1 MASAAKIGGL
11 STAWARHGKAP
22 LPVAIRLRP
31 DSRLDALDVDAAEQ
45 RFGRSATS
53 AATVRTLVA
62 VAIVPMVGVTVWL
75 ALTSDHLQ
83 RPTASALYWSYLT
96 AAPMAIG
103 LFWWARRPASRFGP
117 LLIVFGVLAW
127 VVSWES
133 SDASLPFNVGVL
145 VEGPIFW
152 LTFYLFLAFPMGR
165 LEPRGARWLMLALG
179 IAVVAFFLPWALF
192 SPVIAGGGPLTACA
206 PNCPANALQIAS
218 LPDLVTVVG
227 EAETYAALAITAATL
242 VVYLMRVRSASR
254 PQRRALIA
262 VAVTSLLFLPAYFAL
277 NFSAF
282 VLELD
287 AATLDTLAWGIVG
300 TRVLL
305 PLGFLIALLQSDV
318 FAGRALRTLLEQL
331 GTRPIPEGWRDII
344 AGALDDPS
352 LRLGFFDPDGKR
364 FLEPDGRELTPP
376 GDGSGQSWVL
386 VERSGQPVAA
396 MVLDEALTED
406 PELVRAASSATLLAV
421 ENGHLEGEL
430 RASRARIIEAGHE
443 ARRRME
449 RDLHDSAQQR
459 LVALRVHLTLTSEK
473 LDRDDDRA
481 MLDRL
486 GVEVD
491 ETIDELRDLAHGLYP
506 QILPQMGVGP
516 ALRAVARR
524 SAMRV
529 TIRDNGIGRHP
540 EVIESTIYF
549 CCLESL
555 QNASKHAGP
564 TASATVHLDQDHG
577 HVRFCVEDD
586 GVGFDSRAV
595 ERGFGLVNL
604 ADRVEA
610 VSGNLRVD
618 TAPGRGTRI
627 IGELPVG

>member
-1 MASAAKIGGL
+1 V
-11 STAWARHGKAP
+11 AR
-22 LPVAIRLRP
+22 RLRL
-31 DSRLDALDVDAAEQ
+31 DSPLNAVGLDAGARPL
-45 RFGRSATS
+45 GRLSLP
-53 AATVRTLVA
+53 AATVRTMVA

-75 ALTSDHLQ
+75 ALTSDHLH

-103 LFWWARRPASRFGP
+103 LFWWARRPVSRFGP

-127 VVSWES
+127 VVSWQS
-133 SDASLPFNVGVL
+133 SDASLPFDVGVL
-145 VEGPIFW
+145 VEGPWFW

-179 IAVVAFFLPWALF
+179 LVVVAFFLPWALF

-206 PNCPANALQIAS
+206 PNCPANVLQIAS
-218 LPDLVTVVG
+218 LPDVVTVAG
-227 EAETYAALAITAATL
+227 KAETYTALIITAATL

-254 PQRRALIA
+254 SRRRALIA
-262 VAVTSLLFLPAYFAL
+262 VAVTSLLFLPARFAFS
-277 NFSAF
+277 FSAS
-282 VLELD
+282 VLKLD
-287 AATLDTLAWGIVG
+287 PATLDTLAWGVVG

-318 FAGRALRTLLEQL
+318 FAGRALRTLLEEL
-331 GTRPIPEGWRDII
+331 GTRPTPERWRDII

-364 FLEPDGRELTPP
+364 FVEPDGAELTPP
-376 GDGSGQSWVL
+376 GDGSGQRWVL

-396 MVLDEALTED
+396 MVLDETMTED
-406 PELVRAASSATLLAV
+406 PELVRAATSATLLAV

-430 RASRARIIEAGHE
+430 RASRGRIIEAGHE
-443 ARRRME
+443 ARKRME

-459 LVALRVHLTLTSEK
+459 LVALRVHLTLTSEQ
-473 LDRDDDRA
+473 LERDGDRA

-516 ALRAVARR
+516 ALRSIARR

-549 CCLESL
+549 CCLEGL

-564 TASATVHLDQDHG
+564 DASATVHLDHDRD

-595 ERGFGLVNL
+595 ERGVGLVNL
-604 ADRVEA
+604 ADRVAA
-610 VSGNLRVD
+610 VSGSLRVD

-627 IGELPVG
+627 IGELPVT